1 MTDPERIE
9 RASRPAKC
17 PNCGHSPVA
26 EILWGM
32 PAFSKKLEKDVEAG
46 RVTEGGGGGDSY
58 DDPAWQCD
66 RCGLAIYRRRP

>member
-1 MTDPERIE
+1 M
-9 RASRPAKC
+9 
-17 PNCGHSPVA
+17 A